1 MAAKNN
7 FVTKQYLDKKLGK
20 FKTEL
25 KSELRSELSEDLYK
39 IKDEIVGAMK
49 AMHEESD
56 VHQYSHVRIN
66 EELEDHE
73 KRITQ
78 IQAAGV

>member
-1 MAAKNN
+1 MTAKKNDL
-7 FVTKQYLDKKLGK
+7 VTKQYLDKKLGK

-25 KSELRSELSEDLYK
+25 KSELSEDLYK
-39 IKDEIVGAMK
+39 IKDEIVGEIK
-49 AMHEESD
+49 AMREESD
-56 VHQYSHVRIN
+56 VHQYSHTRIN

-78 IQAAGV
+78 IQAVVVV